1 MDKILNTEDIIGEIY
16 IPYQDKAPK
25 LNNLQRTRLS
35 QINKQNYNQYE
46 ILKSDYKSI
55 IENDFIFSSKNLRK
69 YIYQEEYF
77 DLFLILKMKNIRNI
91 INNLYVDIEFDTI
104 TCFSEDENINLNMN
118 INETIENKRTSLF
131 LCSQVKKEGEFSLF
145 RKFDNDEN
153 DFSISDMY
161 YISNSTMKNKKE
173 ISIYLIEDMNDICLF
188 HIKSIVSL
196 PFYSFQSEWKL
207 MKVSLKRECIEE
219 NCHEAKNLLENM
231 YITGKND
238 LNIMEDIVLKSFY
251 KEIYILNPIKI
262 YNFKQIYQK
271 GLENQDN
278 KRRKTCLFTFKIKN
292 NMKTVNNP
300 DYEDKQV
307 KKYRFFYDE
316 DVLSESVYESVSL
329 SDISNHKERYS
340 KSNIYLND
348 NNHTI
353 SYSSYIS
360 QIVSIYDVSPKI
372 EDSYIN
378 SILISNSLHLVKKEE
393 IPKNPFQLS
402 SFSDFPVEISTEEE
416 VNIVFKIDGAFHIK
430 DFTSVSIKEN
440 ETSSYSISRSSL
452 LNSGRP
458 GSYYV
463 KKDFIENFFIGKEKI
478 SKGNQKNED
487 ESNNRLDSISMFS
500 DKRSIYKSMFEY
512 EKVKEDNVTSYFN
525 ENDEKKINSNAK
537 ETNELKS
544 ISEILAEKRSSLKSG
559 VEINLVTPLI
569 ISISINESILIM
581 TVFIQWKKYVCNSF
595 VDIVSYNVP
604 KDIVLNKKF
613 PYIIKVN
620 NQLNKNMIVR
630 VEIKLYK
637 DQCQNEFSKKDFL
650 CEELS
655 SNLEIKSNHEKEIVV
670 WLYPIKIGFS
680 TLPTVIIRGG
690 IDNNEEIRIQNGDV
704 YVNSNR

>member
-25 LNNLQRTRLS
+25 LSNFQSKTLS
-35 QINKQNYNQYE
+35 QSKKLNYNQYE

-55 IENDFIFSSKNLRK
+55 IENDFIFSSNNLRK

-77 DLFLILKMKNIRNI
+77 DLFLIVKMKNIRNI

-104 TCFSEDENINLNMN
+104 TCFNEEENINLNMN

-131 LCSQVKKEGEFSLF
+131 LSSQVKKEGEFSLF

-153 DFSISDMY
+153 EDFSISDMY

-173 ISIYLIEDMNDICLF
+173 VSIYLIEDMNDICLF

-196 PFYSFQSEWKL
+196 PFYSFQSEWRL
-207 MKVSLKRECIEE
+207 MKVSLKRECMEE
-219 NCHEAKNLLENM
+219 NSHEAINLLENM

-238 LNIMEDIVLKSFY
+238 LNIKKDIVLKSFY

-271 GLENQDN
+271 GFENIR
-278 KRRKTCLFTFKIKN
+278 KKTCLFTFKIKN

-316 DVLSESVYESVSL
+316 DVLSESAYESVSL

-353 SYSSYIS
+353 SYNSYIS

-378 SILISNSLHLVKKEE
+378 SIHISNSLHLVKKEE
-393 IPKNPFQLS
+393 IPKNPFRVS
-402 SFSDFPVEISTEEE
+402 SFSDFPFEISTEEE
-416 VNIVFKIDGAFHIK
+416 VNIVFKIDGAFHIN
-430 DFTSVSIKEN
+430 DFISLSNKEN
-440 ETSSYSISRSSL
+440 EIFSYSISRSSL
-452 LNSGRP
+452 LNSRRP

-463 KKDFIENFFIGKEKI
+463 KKDFIENFFKGKERI
-478 SKGNQKNED
+478 SKDNKRNED
-487 ESNNRLDSISMFS
+487 ESRLDSISMFS

-512 EKVKEDNVTSYFN
+512 EKVKEDNATSYFN
-525 ENDEKKINSNAK
+525 ENDEKKINTNAK

-544 ISEILAEKRSSLKSG
+544 ISEILVDMRSSLKLSL
-559 VEINLVTPLI
+559 EINLVTPLI
-569 ISISINESILIM
+569 ISISINENILIM

-595 VDIVSYNVP
+595 LDIVSYNIP

-620 NQLNKNMIVR
+620 NKFNKDMTVR
-630 VEIKLYK
+630 VEIELDK

-650 CEELS
+650 CEELFS
-655 SNLEIKSNHEKEIVV
+655 DLEIKSNHEKEIVV